1 MEDGDLGLHRIRM
14 PAAVV
19 SKGLAAL
26 RTTCQQD
33 TVISDMCCASCK
45 ADHLS
50 RGRRAVVSVWFPA
63 LRPNIGSSTKW
74 VIEELHLSGDELR
87 PKTDCVGPCRSSSS
101 SGLCMAKSRVS
112 SVGSLLAIG
121 QIRLIFTCARVI
133 VHVLRPRLLWDTLV
147 LSMSKPSRRPEI
159 RIDARI

>member
-26 RTTCQQD
+26 RTTCQQN

-50 RGRRAVVSVWFPA
+50 RGRRAVVSVWFSA
-63 LRPNIGSSTKW
+63 LLIPNIGPSTKW

-87 PKTDCVGPCRSSSS
+87 PKTDCVGPCRLPIAFRALY
-101 SGLCMAKSRVS
+101 GQVS
-112 SVGSLLAIG
+112 CFLGRFSVGDWADPSDLYLCSCHRSCTPAKTSVGYPCAVNVKAIKE
-121 QIRLIFTCARVI
+121 ARDP
-133 VHVLRPRLLWDTLV
+133 H
-147 LSMSKPSRRPEI
+147 
-159 RIDARI
+159 